1 MCFSLSLSYAA
12 EIWGKENHIDACGSV
27 LLLQASE
34 VKLKDAKLK
43 GVSLSDSCKCRV
55 SPESGHLLT
64 FCALGFSLAL
74 P

>member
-12 EIWGKENHIDACGSV
+12 EIWSKENHIDAYGSV
-27 LLLQASE
+27 SLLQASKA
-34 VKLKDAKLK
+34 KLKDAKLK
-43 GVSLSDSCKCRV
+43 DVSLSDSCNCRV
-55 SPESGHLLT
+55 GPEREHLLT